1 MLLIQ
6 RSAIAAILLCL
17 AGCVATEIGPLQ
29 TRYDNLA
36 TREAAAGK
44 LDSGSVAY
52 ARTQEELS
60 SSYSTLAA
68 SAYAISQESGQQPA
82 TRASALTLA
91 AVSAWKGSNE
101 DVYGK
106 AQPAGEAA
114 CGQLPGGTAGAPRDC
129 AFLKYLP
136 TLRAYDQLAKTY
148 NSPAKDGEQ
157 QRVATLLAL
166 LPQIDAIRLKQQ
178 ELLPIV
184 MSGAPPYANINPDTM
199 AFFKKI
205 AFASACLAKLYYT
218 VGNTAAVKTEQAIAL
233 SRDGQALASRFSD
246 LLVQA
251 DVLKVPN
258 PDWYKDTRLGIVCT
272 GASL

>member
-1 MLLIQ
+1 MRLIQ
-6 RSAIAAILLCL
+6 GSAIAAILLCL
-17 AGCVATEIGPLQ
+17 AGCVASEIGPLQ
-29 TRYDNLA
+29 TRYENLA
-36 TREAAAGK
+36 AREAAAGK
-44 LDSGSVAY
+44 TDTGSVAY
-52 ARTQEELS
+52 AQAQEELS
-60 SSYSTLAA
+60 GSYSNLAA
-68 SAYAISQESGQQPA
+68 SAYAVSQESGQQPA
-82 TRASALTLA
+82 TRVSALNLA
-91 AVSAWKGSNE
+91 AVSAWKGGND

-114 CGQLPGGTAGAPRDC
+114 CGQLPGGMGGAPRDC

-136 TLRAYDQLAKTY
+136 TLRAYDQLAKAY

-184 MSGAPPYANINPDTM
+184 MSGAPPYASINPNTV

-251 DVLKVPN
+251 DVLKAPN